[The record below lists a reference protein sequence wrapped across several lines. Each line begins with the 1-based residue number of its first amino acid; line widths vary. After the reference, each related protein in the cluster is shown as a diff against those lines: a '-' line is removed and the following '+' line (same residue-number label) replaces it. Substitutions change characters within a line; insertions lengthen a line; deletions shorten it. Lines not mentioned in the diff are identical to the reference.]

1 MDELE
6 PQAGNTDSGEQ
17 LIDKANRAGKALGL
31 PGQLTVRR
39 SSGEL
44 DPGWLVLSP
53 SQGEDGQEQVVVIKE
68 IDGQINQKTIPLEE
82 ARQLNPQSPEGE
94 VITGVPDE
102 LGGQAVRQSV
112 EADKLDRETYQKEHP
127 VQGVHT
133 DIVSGRIQG
142 RSYLTDASI
151 GSEAGPKAE

>member
-6 PQAGNTDSGEQ
+6 PPADNTGSGEQ

-39 SSGEL
+39 SNGDL
-44 DPGWLVLSP
+44 DSGWLVLSP
-53 SQGEDGQEQVVVIKE
+53 SQGDDGQEQVVVIKE
-68 IDGQINQKTIPLEE
+68 IDGRINQKTIPLEE
-82 ARQLNPQSPEGE
+82 ARQLNPQSPENE

-102 LGGQAVRQSV
+102 LGGQAVRQAV
-112 EADKLDRETYQKEHP
+112 EADKLAREAYHEEHP

-133 DIVSGRIQG
+133 NIVNGRVQG
-142 RSYLTDASI
+142 HSYLTDASV
-151 GSEAGPKAE
+151 GSEAGPKAD